1 MGELRGLRIGGGVG
15 RGDGGELGM
24 VEGLGEGGDL
34 VVAGLEHLCWV
45 EEGLAEL
52 PLLILG
58 AERKLRKGV
67 LEHGK

>member
-1 MGELRGLRIGGGVG
+1 MRGLSIGGGV
-15 RGDGGELGM
+15 RRRDGGELGM
-24 VEGLGEGGDL
+24 MKGLGEGGDL
-34 VVAGLEHLCWV
+34 VIAGLEHLCWV

-52 PLLILG
+52 PLLIIG